1 MTDSPKKLRCAIYTR
16 KSTEEGLEQEFN
28 TLDAQRASCEAYI
41 LSQAGEGWHLV
52 PEYYDDGG
60 WSGGNMDRP
69 ALKKLLNDISVGRI
83 DVVVVYKVD
92 RLTRSLMDFSRIVES
107 FDKQSVSFVS
117 VTQAFNTTTSMGRLT
132 LNVLLSFAQFE
143 REVTGERIRDKITAS
158 KARGIWMGGNLPL
171 GYDVKDRKLLIIQE
185 EAELVRHI
193 YGRYLELGSV
203 LPLVRELGDA
213 GIYSKRWTAR
223 NGNERGGT
231 RFGCGAIYY
240 ILSNR
245 LYRGEIVHKGQ
256 SHPGEHDAII
266 TAELFEA
273 VAETLAGHR
282 VKRSYRKNKS
292 GPSPLTGKLFDGD
305 GLPMRP
311 TFGHGRG
318 KRIYRYY
325 VSETLLPN
333 GKATNHHN
341 QSGERISA
349 TRLERVLGAALIALL
364 PPASDVDSVYAAI
377 TRIRV
382 RDGRLRIK
390 LDVAALMQDDD
401 TEDDIVDRARD
412 IDPAAAIEG
421 DDLRVTIQAQA
432 IRRGKTLHASADLA
446 DDADRRRA
454 LSDLVRKSHSSLT
467 KLNASP
473 TAPDRH
479 SQMTLPVNEWSKQ
492 RVAIG
497 LLAPDIQ
504 KMILQGKTPAHLLP
518 EMLVS
523 RELPMDWKE
532 QRRLFGVR

>member
-1 MTDSPKKLRCAIYTR
+1 
-16 KSTEEGLEQEFN
+16 
-28 TLDAQRASCEAYI
+28 
-41 LSQAGEGWHLV
+41 
-52 PEYYDDGG
+52 
-60 WSGGNMDRP
+60 
-69 ALKKLLNDISVGRI
+69 
-83 DVVVVYKVD
+83 
-92 RLTRSLMDFSRIVES
+92 
-107 FDKQSVSFVS
+107 
-117 VTQAFNTTTSMGRLT
+117 
-132 LNVLLSFAQFE
+132 
-143 REVTGERIRDKITAS
+143 
-158 KARGIWMGGNLPL
+158 MGGNLPL
-171 GYDVKDRKLLIIQE
+171 GYDVKDRKLLIIE
-185 EAELVRHI
+185 NEAELVRHI
-193 YGRYLELGSV
+193 YTRYLALGSV
-203 LPLVRELGDA
+203 LPVVKELGDA
-213 GIYSKRWTAR
+213 GIRSKRWTAR

-266 TAELFEA
+266 TDEMFNA
-273 VAETLAGHR
+273 VAAMLAGHR

-311 TFGHGRG
+311 TFAHGSG

-333 GKATNHHN
+333 GKATNYHN

-349 TRLERVLGAALIALL
+349 TRLERVLASAL
-364 PPASDVDSVYAAI
+364 PPLFPPGSDADSVYAAI

-390 LDVAALMQDDD
+390 LDLAALMQDDD
-401 TEDDIVDRARD
+401 TEDDIVDSARD

-421 DDLRVTIQAQA
+421 DHLRITMQAQA
-432 IRRGKTLHASADLA
+432 IRRGKTLHVSADLL
-446 DDADRRRA
+446 DDAERRRA
-454 LSDLVRKSHSSLT
+454 LADLVRKSHALLT

-473 TAPDRH
+473 MAPDCH
-479 SQMTLPVNEWSKQ
+479 SQMTIPINEWSRQ

-504 KMILQGKTPAHLLP
+504 KMILHGKAPAHLLP

-532 QRRLFGVR
+532 QRRMFSIG